1 MNFKNV
7 STATWTRIIALLLS
21 LINLIGVS
29 IFNVQLLPFDDA
41 QVYEGVSVGVTV
53 VATILTTWKNN
64 SFTPEAQKADDYLQN
79 LNERK

>member
-7 STATWTRIIALLLS
+7 SPATWTRIIVLLLS
-21 LINLIGVS
+21 LVNLIGVS
-29 IFNVQLLPFDDA
+29 IFHVQLLPFDDI
-41 QVYEGVSVGVTV
+41 QLYEGVSMVVTV

-64 SFTPEAQKADDYLQN
+64 SFTPEAQKADAYLSN